1 MNKLCFSVIFVV
13 KGAKI
18 YLVQNVLEG
27 LKLPLSP
34 PPVLELKSILN
45 LG

>member
-13 KGAKI
+13 EGAKI
-18 YLVQNVLEG
+18 YLVKNVLEG
-27 LKLPLSP
+27 LKLPLN
-34 PPVLELKSILN
+34 PPVLELKSILK